1 MSRSR
6 NLAAATAV
14 SLAVATALALPAA
27 GLQNPPTSQPS
38 AGTDGAGA
46 GLASTATPLT
56 ATPLTITLVTGD
68 KVTVQKTGTGY
79 RAANVQP
86 GPGREGMAFHKSS
99 FEGKELVVPL
109 DAFPLVSSGVVDER
123 LFDVSLL
130 ATLGLDDKSSPRLPL
145 LVQYAANGA
154 PRTVRSALP
163 EGTVVKRELP
173 IIDAVAIS
181 QERSQAGDL
190 WFNWLNSPQAK
201 RKTGL
206 AGSVKKVWLDGGVTP
221 NLDRSVPQIGAPAAW
236 KAGFTGKGVKVAVL
250 DSGYDATHPDFKDRV
265 IATKG
270 FTADEDGHVDEN
282 DVVDRVGH
290 GTHTASTVA
299 GTGAASQGK
308 YKGVAPDAGLMIG
321 KVCDDR
327 NCESSAMIAG
337 MQWAATSG
345 AKVVNMSIGGGPSD
359 GTDILSETINELT
372 ASTGTLFVVSAGNF
386 GAEQTVSTPA
396 AADAA
401 LAVASVT
408 KSDTHS
414 EFSSQGPRVG
424 DLSVKPDISAPGS
437 RIVAA
442 RAANTPL
449 APFAINDSYAELSGT
464 SMAAPHVAGAAAL
477 LAQQHPDWKA
487 PELKSALMGSS
498 VGLDAQGIYT
508 QGAGR
513 VDVAQAIKQEVL
525 AMPSNLNLGLQTAP
539 HSDDK
544 PVTKPVTYVNKSSRP
559 VHLTLRLDGAK
570 LFHLDRSSITIPAN
584 GSAQVK
590 VTGRTDGREA
600 EGAYAA
606 WLVASGNGS
615 AIRTTVGIG
624 KEVSR
629 YPHKVEMTD
638 FSGAPGTNDDTH
650 SAGTY
655 LINVE
660 HQEMYV
666 VSAGDTVSL
675 PAGHYIVDGYTAT
688 AREGAPGWKNLTYFT
703 EGDLVIGKTGPIVLD
718 GRKAKQVAFK
728 APVTGAIAATGGL
741 GMNRPLGT
749 GTYIGGVGIDGDGVP
764 NTVPELYVVPNK
776 TGTARNYT
784 AYSHVAWAGAP
795 DGPVPGIGSFLNSP
809 YLYHD
814 VAVWPGR
821 IPAQPAVITKLGE
834 YAHIDASYAGE
845 PGFYADNYGFPTAP
859 QAAADGTRLPLF
871 VFTPSISM
879 SLPFRRDEYYST
891 KGVDWA
897 FGNEV
902 YSFSEENGYE
912 YHSVLD
918 SEVNR
923 FRASRTTKLNWQR
936 GVFGPS
942 LPDPRIGNPG
952 RPKLPWVS
960 RDGDSLS
967 VYVPTFSDGVPDR
980 LGDVSS
986 ESEQTTLFRNGQQ
999 IGSTDSVAIQ
1009 TFALPAAPATYRL
1022 SKVVKPG
1029 QPWTK
1034 LSTEITSDWTFTS
1047 QRTPDGVDTALPLLN
1062 VRYTPALDDRNRAP
1076 GGRFEFPVTV
1086 QTAFLAPVKPIVSL
1100 QVSASFDDGGSWHQ
1114 VQVRRTGINTF
1125 KASVDQPSSGF
1136 VTLRAVAID
1145 AAGNKVEQTIKRA
1158 YELE

>member
-1 MSRSR
+1 MSRYR
-6 NLAAATAV
+6 K
-14 SLAVATALALPAA
+14 LAVATVVSLVAAASLAAPAA
-27 GLQNPPTSQPS
+27 GIQIQPS
-38 AGTDGAGA
+38 AGTDGVGA
-46 GLASTATPLT
+46 GLATTVN
-56 ATPLTITLVTGD
+56 PLTITLVTGD
-68 KVTVQKTGTGY
+68 KVTVQKTATGY

-99 FEGKELVVPL
+99 FKGKELVVPL
-109 DAFPLVSSGVVDER
+109 DAFPLVSAGVVDER

-154 PRTVRSALP
+154 ARAVRSALP

-173 IIDAVAIS
+173 IIDAVAIG

-206 AGSVKKVWLDGGVTP
+206 AGTVKKLWLDGGVTP
-221 NLDRSVPQIGAPAAW
+221 NLDRSIPQIGAPVAW

-270 FTADEDGHVDEN
+270 FTADQDGNVDEN

-308 YKGVAPDAGLMIG
+308 YKGVAPGADLMIG
-321 KVCDDR
+321 KVCGDR

-386 GAEQTVSTPA
+386 GAAQTVSTPA

-437 RIVAA
+437 HIVAA

-449 APFAINDSYAELSGT
+449 APFAINDSYADLSGT

-498 VGLDAQGIYT
+498 VGLADQGIYT

-513 VDVAQAIKQEVL
+513 VDLAQAIKQEVL

-539 HSDDK
+539 HNDDK
-544 PVTKPVTYVNKSSRP
+544 PVTKPVTYVNQSSRP

-570 LFHLDRSSITIPAN
+570 VFRLDRSSITIPAN
-584 GSAQVK
+584 GSAQVN
-590 VTGRTDGREA
+590 VTGRTDGPEA

-624 KEVSR
+624 KQVST

-638 FSGAPGTNDDTH
+638 FSGAPGTNDDLH

-660 HQEMYV
+660 RQEGYV
-666 VSAGDTVSL
+666 VSAGETVSL
-675 PAGHYIVDGYTAT
+675 PAGHYLVDGYAAT
-688 AREGAPGWKNLTYFT
+688 RREDAPGWKNLTYFT
-703 EGDLVIGKTGPIVLD
+703 EGDLVIGKTGPVVLD
-718 GRKAKQVAFK
+718 GSKAAKVGYRP
-728 APVTGAIAATGGL
+728 PVTGATVATGGL
-741 GMNRPLGT
+741 GINRTLPVGQ
-749 GTYIGGVGIDGDGVP
+749 YIGGVGIDGDGTP
-764 NTVPELYVVPNK
+764 NIVPELYVVPNK
-776 TGTARNYT
+776 TGDKSTFK
-784 AYSHVAWAGAP
+784 AYSHVVWAGAP
-795 DGPVPGIGSFLNSP
+795 DGPVPGVGSFLNSP

-821 IPAQPAVITKLGE
+821 IPAHPSVITKPRD
-834 YAHIDASYAGE
+834 YAHVDASYAGE
-845 PGFYADNYGFPTAP
+845 PGFYADNYGYPTDP
-859 QAAADGTRLPLF
+859 TPAADGTRLPLF
-871 VFTPSISM
+871 VFTPTISM
-879 SLPFRRDEYYST
+879 TLPFRRDEYYSA
-891 KGVDWA
+891 KGVAWG
-897 FGNEV
+897 FGNQV
-902 YSFSEENGYE
+902 FSFDEENGYV
-912 YHSVLD
+912 YRSVVESEAYNLEAGKTRKLD
-918 SEVNR
+918 
-923 FRASRTTKLNWQR
+923 WQR

-967 VYVPTFSDGVPDR
+967 VYVPTFSDGVPNR

-986 ESEQTTLFRNGQQ
+986 TSEQTTLFRNGRQ
-999 IGSTDSVAIQ
+999 IASTDSIAIQ

-1029 QPWTK
+1029 QVWTK
-1034 LSTEITSDWTFTS
+1034 LSTEISSDWTFKS

-1086 QTAFLAPVKPIVSL
+1086 QTAFLAPTKPIVSL
-1100 QVSASFDDGGSWHQ
+1100 QLDASFDDGTSWHAAS
-1114 VQVRRTGINTF
+1114 VRRTGTNTF
-1125 KASVDQPSSGF
+1125 QAAVTQPSTGF
-1136 VTLRAVAID
+1136 VTLRAIAID
-1145 AAGNKVEQTIKRA
+1145 AAGNKVTQTIKRA
-1158 YELE
+1158 YELK

>member
-6 NLAAATAV
+6 KLATATVVSLVAAAA
-14 SLAVATALALPAA
+14 LAVPAA
-27 GLQNPPTSQPS
+27 GLQNPAPSQPS

-46 GLASTATPLT
+46 GVANSV
-56 ATPLTITLVTGD
+56 TPLTITLITGD
-68 KVTVQKTGTGY
+68 KVTVRRTATGY
-79 RAANVQP
+79 LPVNVQA
-86 GPGREGMAFHKSS
+86 GPGREGMAFHKAS
-99 FEGKELVVPL
+99 FKGKELVVPL
-109 DAFPLVSSGVVDER
+109 DAFPLVSSGIVDER

-145 LVQYAANGA
+145 LVQYAAGGA
-154 PRTVRSALP
+154 ARAVRSALP
-163 EGTVVKRELP
+163 EGTLIKRELP
-173 IIDAVAIS
+173 IIDAVAIG

-206 AGSVKKVWLDGGVTP
+206 AGTVKKVWLDGGVTP

-236 KAGFTGKGVKVAVL
+236 KAGYTGKGVKVAVL
-250 DSGYDATHPDFKDRV
+250 DTGYDATHPDFKDRV

-270 FTADEDGHVDEN
+270 FTANEDGNVDEN

-299 GTGAASQGK
+299 GTGAASGGK

-321 KVCDDR
+321 KVCGDR

-337 MQWAATSG
+337 MQWAAESG
-345 AKVVNMSIGGGPSD
+345 AKVVNLSIGGGPSD

-464 SMAAPHVAGAAAL
+464 SMAAPHVTGAAAL

-498 VGLDAQGIYT
+498 VGLDGQGIYT

-513 VDVAQAIKQEVL
+513 VDLAQAIKQEVL
-525 AMPSNLNLGLQTAP
+525 AMPSNLNLGLQAAP
-539 HSDDK
+539 HNDDK
-544 PVTKPVTYVNKSSRP
+544 PVTKPITYVNKSTHP
-559 VHLTLRLDGAK
+559 VRLTLRLEGAK
-570 LFHLDRSSITIPAN
+570 LFRLDRSSLTIPAN

-590 VTGRTDGREA
+590 VTGRTDGPEA

-606 WLVASGNGS
+606 WLVASGNGP
-615 AIRTTVGIG
+615 AIRTNVGIG
-624 KEVSR
+624 KEVST
-629 YPHKVEMTD
+629 YPHTLQMTD
-638 FSGAPGTNDDTH
+638 RTGAPATNDDLH
-650 SAGTY
+650 LAGTY

-660 HQEMYV
+660 RREGYSV
-666 VSAGDTVSL
+666 AAGDTVKL
-675 PAGHYIVDGYTAT
+675 PAGHYLVDGYAAT
-688 AREGAPGWKNLTYFT
+688 LRSDAPGFQEITYYT
-703 EGDLVIGKTGPIVLD
+703 EGDLVIGKAGPVVLD
-718 GRKAKQVAFK
+718 GRRAAKVAFK
-728 APVTGAIAATGGL
+728 APVTGATAAAGGI
-741 GMNRPLGT
+741 GMNRTLAT
-749 GTYIGGVGIDGDGVP
+749 GTYVGGVGLDGNGVP
-764 NTVPELYVVPNK
+764 NAEPELYVVPNK
-776 TGTARNYT
+776 TGSAKTYT

-821 IPAQPAVITKLGE
+821 IPAHPAVITKPGD
-834 YAHIDASYAGE
+834 YAHINASYAGE

-859 QAAADGTRLPLF
+859 QPAADGTRLPLF
-871 VFTPSISM
+871 VFTPTISM

-897 FGNEV
+897 FSNEV

-912 YHSVLD
+912 YHSIVD
-918 SEVNR
+918 SEVNT
-923 FRASRTTKLNWQR
+923 FRAGKTTKLDWER

-952 RPKLPWVS
+952 RLKLPWVA

-986 ESEQTTLFRNGQQ
+986 ASEQTTLFRNGQQ
-999 IGSTDSVAIQ
+999 LGSTDSVAIQ
-1009 TFALPAAPATYRL
+1009 TFALPAGAATYRL
-1022 SKVVKPG
+1022 VKVVKPG
-1029 QPWTK
+1029 QVWTK
-1034 LSTEITSDWTFTS
+1034 LSTEISSEWTFKS

-1062 VRYTPALDDRNRAP
+1062 VRYTPALDDRNRAA

-1086 QTAFLAPVKPIVSL
+1086 QTAFLAPTKPIVSL
-1100 QVSASFDDGGSWHQ
+1100 QVSASFDDGSSWHQ
-1114 VQVRRTGINTF
+1114 VSVRRTGLNTF
-1125 KASVDQPSSGF
+1125 KAAVDQPSTGF
-1136 VTLRAVAID
+1136 VTLRSTAVD
-1145 AAGNKVEQTIKRA
+1145 AAGNKVTQTIKRA
-1158 YELE
+1158 YELR